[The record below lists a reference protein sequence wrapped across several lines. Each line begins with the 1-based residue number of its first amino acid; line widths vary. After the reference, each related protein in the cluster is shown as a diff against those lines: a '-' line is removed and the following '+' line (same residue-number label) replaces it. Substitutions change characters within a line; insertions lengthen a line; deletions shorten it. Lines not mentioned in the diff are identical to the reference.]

1 MFFSTLF
8 FTLFLTSH
16 SKQLLF
22 VFSIFRHGARSEKKD
37 IFNVT
42 WKAGSELTSVGMRQ
56 HFLLGYKNRIK
67 YIEKQKFLS
76 ETFNPREIQIYATA
90 KNRTI
95 QSALAQMQGLYPPST
110 GFSLTSLQEINALP
124 PISNTSSYSS
134 ELLLLSNFSLPG
146 KMSLVPV
153 FVFYSPENFFNLWK
167 EKQCVGLEG
176 MGKKNKK
183 RKEVKKM
190 MKKLNESY
198 GEEILKIIGKD
209 RGIESGF
216 WFKYKKAWTVLDTIV
231 SEYWEGVNMDKI
243 LQVLKLKSIDKLLN
257 DSYKFMELDTLGNGL
272 NNDSDA
278 CIYGMSPI
286 FNRIIKYMDIKI
298 SKDRSGERNYTNY
311 DLPKYLLYSAHD
323 TSCGA
328 FMGFMRIVFGTEM
341 RYMYFASEINLEICE
356 EKGEY
361 FVKYLINDEL
371 IMEFKYEEFRQGV
384 LGAIKTQEE
393 VNAFCG
399 LKDYGVN
406 LRKEH
411 TFFIVSVV
419 VGTACVLFGI
429 VVIFIYMRK
438 KKVKNGLEKLVDN

>member
-22 VFSIFRHGARSEKKD
+22 VFSIFRHGARSPKENINSEKKD

-183 RKEVKKM
+183 RKEVK
-190 MKKLNESY
+190 
-198 GEEILKIIGKD
+198 
-209 RGIESGF
+209 R
-216 WFKYKKAWTVLDTIV
+216 
-231 SEYWEGVNMDKI
+231 
-243 LQVLKLKSIDKLLN
+243 
-257 DSYKFMELDTLGNGL
+257 
-272 NNDSDA
+272 
-278 CIYGMSPI
+278 
-286 FNRIIKYMDIKI
+286 
-298 SKDRSGERNYTNY
+298 
-311 DLPKYLLYSAHD
+311 
-323 TSCGA
+323 
-328 FMGFMRIVFGTEM
+328 
-341 RYMYFASEINLEICE
+341 
-356 EKGEY
+356 
-361 FVKYLINDEL
+361 
-371 IMEFKYEEFRQGV
+371 
-384 LGAIKTQEE
+384 
-393 VNAFCG
+393 
-399 LKDYGVN
+399 
-406 LRKEH
+406 
-411 TFFIVSVV
+411 
-419 VGTACVLFGI
+419 
-429 VVIFIYMRK
+429 
-438 KKVKNGLEKLVDN
+438 